1 MFGRLKVDCLKENVL
16 PYCSVVRVDDEY
28 WLSNVYRLVQYV
40 LEEAIGRKI
49 DLDTRFFLLGYLLH
63 YADFDVETGKLSCVG
78 TMVETPVA
86 VRLRG
91 VDRIQE
97 ELDACPKDNVAF
109 VNYFL
114 KKFSLADFEIG
125 RVDVQRSRDGDVI
138 SSLKIRTSS
147 NTSYKVFGFSEDS
160 YWFEAFVK

>member
-49 DLDTRFFLLGYLLH
+49 DWDPRFFLLGYLLH
-63 YADFDVETGKLSCVG
+63 YADFDVEMGRLSYNG

-91 VDRIQE
+91 VDKIQV

-114 KKFSLADFEIG
+114 KRFNLANFEIG

-138 SSLKIRTSS
+138 SKLRIRTSS
-147 NTSYKVFGFSEDS
+147 QMFFDVFSFYDHSYG
-160 YWFEAFVK
+160 FEAFVK